1 MNLRVIDN
9 DGDIMEW
16 SGDSSWS
23 NVSSAKKAIVRG
35 IKAGHGQSYLP
46 WEITDISDDDNSL
59 DLELALEVA
68 DFFRIENTR
77 TKQIIEE
84 IKKSVTTWQS
94 VASKHGLS
102 RREQEF
108 LSGAFV

>member
-46 WEITDISDDDNSL
+46 WEITDISDDDNYHVLATIQGFYVSL
-59 DLELALEVA
+59 D
-68 DFFRIENTR
+68 
-77 TKQIIEE
+77 IEE
-84 IKKSVTTWQS
+84 SD
-94 VASKHGLS
+94 G
-102 RREQEF
+102 
-108 LSGAFV
+108 